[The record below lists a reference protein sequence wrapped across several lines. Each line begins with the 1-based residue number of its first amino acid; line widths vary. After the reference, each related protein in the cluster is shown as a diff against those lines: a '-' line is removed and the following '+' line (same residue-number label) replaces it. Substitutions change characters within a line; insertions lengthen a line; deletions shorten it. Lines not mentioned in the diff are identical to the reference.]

1 MIQSIAHRGPDDS
14 GLAIVDHGR
23 TVLGNTRLAIL
34 DLSTAG
40 HQPMRDESN
49 GNIIV
54 FNGEV
59 YNHEEIRRALP
70 GLGPWNSSSDT
81 ETVLR
86 SYGALGES
94 CVNRFRGMFAF
105 CIWDQQREAL
115 FCARDRM
122 GIKPFFYFTDGAGT
136 FLFASEVRALLAS
149 GQVPRTIDQ
158 RGLEGFV
165 RFGSVPESLT
175 LIAGVHSLP
184 AGNTM
189 LVRTGR
195 IETINP
201 GAALSEQ
208 RPECTERETVGA
220 LRRHLE
226 RSVCEQLRSDVPVA
240 TFLSGGVDSSVIT
253 AIAARASSQPI
264 HTITMGFED
273 RQLDETE
280 YAAAVGRQYK
290 TIQHRVK
297 LSAEEVVNLI
307 PEAVE
312 KCDLPS
318 ADGLNT
324 YLVSR
329 AAAQSGIK
337 VVLSGLGGDELFGG
351 YRTFRLLQWVSRVA
365 PVVAWSTPIARL
377 AVAGANGS
385 YQRGVEMLASKDL
398 GSQYS
403 TLRSLWSTA
412 EMRHMGLDSA
422 DLHET
427 QETDG
432 KGALFTQIS
441 RLELAGYMRSTL
453 LRDADA
459 MSMAHSIEL
468 RVPFLDHELV
478 EWCLETGA
486 AEYSRGARKK
496 QLLLEAAADLLPP
509 QTLHRRKQGFTLPMD
524 QWMKGPLSRFVT
536 QGLSA
541 LRESALLPAVDL
553 PRLEQRFRAGALPWA
568 RLWQFVVL
576 GHWVKRHLGESQ

>member
-14 GLAIVDHGR
+14 GLAMVDHGG

-34 DLSTAG
+34 DLSMAG

-49 GNIIV
+49 GNVII

-59 YNHEEIRRALP
+59 YNHQEIRRALP
-70 GLGPWNSSSDT
+70 ELGPWSSSSDT

-105 CIWDQQREAL
+105 CIWDHRREVL

-122 GIKPFFYFTDGAGT
+122 GIKPLFYYTDGAGT
-136 FLFASEVRALLAS
+136 FIFASEVRALLAS
-149 GQVPRTIDQ
+149 GRVPRTIDQ

-175 LIAGVHSLP
+175 LIAGVRSLP
-184 AGNTM
+184 AGHTM
-189 LVRTGR
+189 LVRAGHM
-195 IETINP
+195 ETIKP
-201 GAALSEQ
+201 CTPICE
-208 RPECTERETVGA
+208 RRTECPERETVGA

-226 RSVCEQLRSDVPVA
+226 RSVGEQLRSDVPVA
-240 TFLSGGVDSSVIT
+240 TFLSGGIDSSVIT
-253 AIAARASSQPI
+253 AIAARASSRPI
-264 HTITMGFED
+264 HTITMGFEESEI
-273 RQLDETE
+273 DETE

-290 TIQHRVK
+290 TIQHQIK
-297 LSAEEVVNLI
+297 LSAEEIVNLI
-307 PEAVE
+307 PEAVG

-324 YLVSR
+324 FLVSR
-329 AAAQSGIK
+329 AAVQSGIK

-351 YRTFRLLQWVSRVA
+351 YRTFALLKWAWRLAPIVGWSA
-365 PVVAWSTPIARL
+365 PVAQLAFAR
-377 AVAGANGS
+377 GGGS
-385 YQRGVEMLASKDL
+385 FERGVEMLASKDL

-412 EMRHMGLDSA
+412 EMRRMGLGAA

-427 QETDG
+427 RESDG
-432 KGALFTQIS
+432 KDTLFTQIS

-459 MSMAHSIEL
+459 MSMAQSIEL

-524 QWMKGPLSRFVT
+524 RWMRGPLSGFVT

-541 LRESALLPAVDL
+541 LRDSALLPAVDL

-576 GHWVKRHLGESQ
+576 GHWVKRHIGAYQ